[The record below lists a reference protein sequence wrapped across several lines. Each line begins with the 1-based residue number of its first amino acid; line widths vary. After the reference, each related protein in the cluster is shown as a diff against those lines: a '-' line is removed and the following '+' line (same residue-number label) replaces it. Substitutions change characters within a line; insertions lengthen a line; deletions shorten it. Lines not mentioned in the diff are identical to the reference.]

1 MCLQDVNVEVWA
13 TLIKGI
19 GTETLGPLGIHICY
33 KIRHGF
39 KGYHQDLGCKVIF
52 SWWVLNKLLGKYY
65 YFFIFFLVFSFP
77 TGMFL
82 SYLSTRAVEKY
93 QTYFTNSQLQGNLP
107 RLQYILP
114 SPIISKSLNLTL
126 KLILKLVTTLTLFDG
141 IIWFCIWEHE
151 WNAMNHRSQIL
162 LLEIVLPHL
171 GMNNVFLIHFDTE

>member
-82 SYLSTRAVEKY
+82 SYLSY
-93 QTYFTNSQLQGNLP
+93 QSSWEIPNLFYKLTATGNFAKTAMYFTITHNKQEFKFNYKVDSE
-107 RLQYILP
+107 
-114 SPIISKSLNLTL
+114 ISYNINTIWWNY
-126 KLILKLVTTLTLFDG
+126 LILYLRTWMECYEPQKSNIVAGNCLSTSR
-141 IIWFCIWEHE
+141 HE
-151 WNAMNHRSQIL
+151 
-162 LLEIVLPHL
+162 
-171 GMNNVFLIHFDTE
+171 